1 MNKEEALMKKILLVA
16 GLAVF
21 LGACS
26 TEYEVEYTNESFTLG
41 NSLTYEMPI
50 LESDLLQPTLN
61 QEFSMGDEIQIL
73 NNFWFTDEK
82 SLLSTVDVGYRLVP
96 LDYDYLPYY
105 YLQDD
110 ELTEFSV
117 TEVVKEER
125 VTINNREWF
134 HVETAPI
141 TFESDG
147 EELRSVDQTYYY
159 RSGFELYNYTF
170 KLTAPKEE
178 YNDQERV
185 ALTNERIEEVLGMA
199 DFSHEPTKT
208 KEEIHT
214 VLNGTWDAGDSGYLH
229 FNAGELKWYKD
240 SNMQEENVLLID
252 VTDVVP
258 LIHPENDT
266 EYALLQ
272 LDYLTE
278 TIDGQ
283 TYDSETE
290 LTLLINF
297 MDDNNI
303 ILADYQTLE
312 YYKLSKVE

>member
-1 MNKEEALMKKILLVA
+1 MKLISWNIDSLNAALTSDSNRALLTREVLRNILALNPDIIAIQETKLTAKGLTKKHAEGRIITLEFEDLFVTQVYTPNA
-16 GLAVF
+16 G
-21 LGACS
+21 
-26 TEYEVEYTNESFTLG
+26 NTLG
-41 NSLTYEMPI
+41 R
-50 LESDLLQPTLN
+50 LEDR
-61 QEFSMGDEIQIL
+61 QI
-73 NNFWFTDEK
+73 WDQKYAEY
-82 SLLSTVDVGYRLVP
+82 LS
-96 LDYDYLPYY
+96 
-105 YLQDD
+105 Q
-110 ELTEFSV
+110 
-117 TEVVKEER
+117 
-125 VTINNREWF
+125 NNREWF
-134 HVETAPI
+134 HVETAAI

-147 EELRSVDQTYYY
+147 EELQSVDQTYYY
-159 RSGFELYNYTF
+159 RSGFELYDYTF

-240 SNMQEENVLLID
+240 SDMQEENVLLID